1 MDRPQHHGVKRRPPV
16 PYYTIVARAL
26 ASARSRVWCQPQLI
40 ILDELI
46 DALASDFRDTN
57 PAFDIST
64 FQAVSKYQHYRIPI
78 HQHKTR
84 TPPP

>member
-1 MDRPQHHGVKRRPPV
+1 
-16 PYYTIVARAL
+16 
-26 ASARSRVWCQPQLI
+26 VWCQPQLI